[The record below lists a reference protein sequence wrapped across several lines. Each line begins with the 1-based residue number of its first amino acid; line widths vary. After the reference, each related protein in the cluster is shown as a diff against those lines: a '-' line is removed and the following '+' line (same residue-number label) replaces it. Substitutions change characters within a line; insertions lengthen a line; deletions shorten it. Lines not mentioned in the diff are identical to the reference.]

1 MRTAHG
7 RRACVPIAVAAALVL
22 AGCAGGSA
30 TVGSGSPV
38 EVPGA
43 TAEGNEFMNELYR
56 DAVESGATEVVLYGA
71 SQSTSTGM
79 FEKFSERFPG
89 ITIVP
94 QDAADSQTLT
104 KLQVEAE
111 SGNRLADLYGGGIA
125 SATRIAEI
133 PDVCTKADVRTAP
146 DGVELPY
153 SSDDLVLSYN
163 MRFFSF
169 VYNTELVA
177 EEDAPRSWEDL
188 LDPKWKGQLVMGDP
202 TVIGGLRYVLTALLV
217 PESAD
222 AWGEEYLAQLAAQDV
237 NISQNEPTVP
247 ADVASGRF
255 PVGVGVFSGYYQAQ
269 KAKGAPI
276 EMVFPLDDGG
286 NFLSSSGLCVVKDA
300 PHADAALLYVNWL
313 FSPEGQQV
321 LAEVD
326 NGYGLVPGSP
336 GPFGAPPLDELDRL
350 PATNTDPEF
359 NAPYFAV
366 IDRLF
371 Q

>member
-1 MRTAHG
+1 MRPDIRLATA
-7 RRACVPIAVAAALVL
+7 VIALASAFAL
-22 AGCAGGSA
+22 AGCAGTGP
-30 TVGSGSPV
+30 TTSGAPI

-43 TAEGNEFMNELYR
+43 SREGNAFMNDLYR
-56 DAVESGATEVVLYGA
+56 RATDSGATQVVVYGA
-71 SQSTSTGM
+71 SQSTSAGM
-79 FEKFSERFPG
+79 FAKFSERFPG

-104 KLQVEAE
+104 KLQIEAE
-111 SGNRLADLYGGGIA
+111 SGNRLADLYAGGI
-125 SATRIAEI
+125 SSVTRVAEV
-133 PDVCTKADVRTAP
+133 PNVCAKADVRTAP
-146 DGVELPY
+146 ADFELPY
-153 SSDDLVLSYN
+153 SSGGRVLAYN
-163 MRFFSF
+163 MRFFGF
-169 VYNTELVA
+169 VYNTKLVA
-177 EEDAPRSWEDL
+177 ENEVPRTWADL
-188 LDPKWKGQLVMGDP
+188 LDPRWKGKLVMGDP
-202 TVIGGLRYVLTALLV
+202 TVTGGLRYLLTGLLV

-222 AWGEEYLAQLAAQDV
+222 KWGEEYLKKLAAQEP

-255 PVGVGVFSGYYQAQ
+255 PVGVGVYSGYYEAQ

-276 EMVFPLDDGG
+276 GIVFPLKDGG
-286 NFLSSSGLCVVKDA
+286 NFLSRSGLCVIKDA

-313 FSPEGQQV
+313 FSPEGQRV

-336 GPFGAPPLDELDRL
+336 GPSGAPPLDELEKL
-350 PATNTDPEF
+350 PPTNTDPEY
-359 NAPYFAV
+359 NAPYFAI